1 LTLVSCI
8 WKAKICFLTLKGLQV
23 HFKSV
28 DCQGAALIR
37 RRLCGGSLEGLQ
49 VQSDDQFLTQSLDT
63 SFHLS
68 LLAGEGRGKA
78 AG

>member
-1 LTLVSCI
+1 M
-8 WKAKICFLTLKGLQV
+8 LKSLQV
-23 HFKSV
+23 HFKPV

-37 RRLCGGSLEGLQ
+37 QRLCGGDLEGSQ
-49 VQSDDQFLTQSLDT
+49 VQSDDQFLTQSLDA

-68 LLAGEGRGKA
+68 FLAEEGRGKA